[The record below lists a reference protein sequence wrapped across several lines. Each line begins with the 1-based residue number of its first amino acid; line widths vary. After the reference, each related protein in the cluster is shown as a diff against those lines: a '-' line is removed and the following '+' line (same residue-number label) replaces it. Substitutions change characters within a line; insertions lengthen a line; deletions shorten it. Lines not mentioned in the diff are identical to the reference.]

1 MRKEL
6 IAIVI
11 LSVVIL
17 SIFGYWGVGAFK
29 QRDTNIFDKGVEAGK
44 LIAVQFLFETAG
56 QCQIVPLQL
65 NNATMNIVAQ
75 HCLK

>member
-1 MRKEL
+1 MDKKV
-6 IAIVI
+6 IAIGI
-11 LSVVIL
+11 LTVLLLAIA
-17 SIFGYWGVGAFK
+17 GNWAVGAFK
-29 QRDTNIFDKGVEAGK
+29 QRDTRIFDDGVEAGK
-44 LIAVQFLFETAG
+44 LIAVQFMFQTAG

>member
-1 MRKEL
+1 MKKE
-6 IAIVI
+6 IITIVV

-17 SIFGYWGVGAFK
+17 SIFSYWGVGAFK

-44 LIAVQFLFETAG
+44 SIAVQFIFETAG
-56 QCQIVPLQL
+56 QCQIVPLQF
-65 NNATMNIVAQ
+65 NNATINILAQ